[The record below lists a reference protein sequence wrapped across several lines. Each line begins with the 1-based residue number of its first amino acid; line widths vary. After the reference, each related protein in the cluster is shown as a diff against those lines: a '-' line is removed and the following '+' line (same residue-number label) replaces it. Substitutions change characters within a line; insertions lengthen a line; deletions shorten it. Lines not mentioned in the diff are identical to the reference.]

1 MDIFFTLLGLYQTLI
16 MSQELNIL
24 VNNSLPFRWKQI
36 KQLQT
41 LKKPLKKTLKIF
53 HLMTLKKN
61 FDCLHPWR
69 LVILASRISI
79 FSLTFIFKEVFTV
92 LLYENGISFL
102 WHYILTMVASVTYDQ
117 LIYSV
122 FSCKAFLMS
131 KCTCTYHWL
140 FVVVCASELP
150 TNVLQTIAFLRNI
163 VNANENCS
171 TIV

>member
-1 MDIFFTLLGLYQTLI
+1 MKTNQTI
-16 MSQELNIL
+16 ANVEKGVKM
-24 VNNSLPFRWKQI
+24 
-36 KQLQT
+36 
-41 LKKPLKKTLKIF
+41 TLKIF
-53 HLMTLKKN
+53 HLMTFKKF
-61 FDCLHPWR
+61 FDCFHPWR
-69 LVILASRISI
+69 LATLASRISI

>member
-1 MDIFFTLLGLYQTLI
+1 MKTNQTIANVAKSVKKDVENISFDDI
-16 MSQELNIL
+16 
-24 VNNSLPFRWKQI
+24 K
-36 KQLQT
+36 
-41 LKKPLKKTLKIF
+41 KIF
-53 HLMTLKKN
+53 
-61 FDCLHPWR
+61 DCFHPWR
-69 LVILASRISI
+69 LVSLASRISI